1 MAGREPPRHGAA
13 PVVAD
18 HVEPLKLGPVGEGDD
33 VADEL
38 VERVVPPAR
47 WPGRGGVAALVGSEH
62 PVARVDEGR
71 RDGMPGLL
79 RLGEAVPQDH
89 AVPVAATVVHIE
101 AEPVVLDREEA
112 DHAADAPA
120 LAGPRDRSLGPVWV
134 GWGAVPPQDTPT
146 APQPTP

>member
-18 HVEPLKLGPVGEGDD
+18 HVEPLELGPVGEGDD

-47 WPGRGGVAALVGSEH
+47 LTGRGGVAELVGSET
-62 PVARVDEGR
+62 PVARDDEGR

-79 RLGEAVPQDH
+79 SLGEAGEQGQGGQ
-89 AVPVAATVVHIE
+89 TG
-101 AEPVVLDREEA
+101 RESWREI
-112 DHAADAPA
+112 
-120 LAGPRDRSLGPVWV
+120 AGEEL
-134 GWGAVPPQDTPT
+134 
-146 APQPTP
+146 